1 MLEKWATLVVGAV
14 SAAVSVGAVGAVGVG
29 VICAFRDVEAA
40 VEALTL
46 VLYWTRINEINYNI
60 VA

>member
-14 SAAVSVGAVGAVGVG
+14 SAAVSVGAEGVVGVG

-40 VEALTL
+40 VEALTS
-46 VLYWTRINEINYNI
+46 VYWTRINEVNYNI